1 MDKDQMSIKAKPFTI
16 SKILVWKAYRLV
28 KANQGAAGIDNQSI
42 AAFEE
47 RLERNL
53 YKIWNQLSS
62 GTYFPPAVKGVA
74 IPKKQGGERILGIPT
89 VADRIAQMTIKLAFE
104 PIVEPI
110 FSENSYGYR
119 PNKSAIDAVGITRE
133 RCWKY
138 NWVLEFD
145 IKGLFDNIDHDLLM
159 KAVKT
164 HTDNKWIILYI
175 ERWLKA
181 SMQMADGTVKPRT
194 CGTPQGGVISPVLSN
209 LFLHYVFDMWMTRN
223 YKNNPW
229 CRYADDGLV
238 HCNSEIEAQQLL
250 QSLNQRFNEC
260 KLTLHPTKTKIIYC
274 KDSNRK
280 DEYSNIKFNFLGY
293 EFIGRRSENK
303 ATGQIFRNFGPAI
316 GPEAKKSIIATIRKL
331 NIRNRVD
338 LSLEQIAKE
347 INPLLSGW
355 INYYGKFYKTEL
367 FELLKRV
374 NNTLAKW
381 LRNKYIKLRYK
392 ATESLRIIGEI
403 AEVRKRDLFVHWR
416 FGIRMTT
423 A

>member
-1 MDKDQMSIKAKPFTI
+1 
-16 SKILVWKAYRLV
+16 
-28 KANQGAAGIDNQSI
+28 
-42 AAFEE
+42 
-47 RLERNL
+47 
-53 YKIWNQLSS
+53 
-62 GTYFPPAVKGVA
+62 
-74 IPKKQGGERILGIPT
+74 
-89 VADRIAQMTIKLAFE
+89 
-104 PIVEPI
+104 
-110 FSENSYGYR
+110 
-119 PNKSAIDAVGITRE
+119 
-133 RCWKY
+133 
-138 NWVLEFD
+138 
-145 IKGLFDNIDHDLLM
+145 M

>member
-1 MDKDQMSIKAKPFTI
+1 
-16 SKILVWKAYRLV
+16 
-28 KANQGAAGIDNQSI
+28 
-42 AAFEE
+42 
-47 RLERNL
+47 
-53 YKIWNQLSS
+53 
-62 GTYFPPAVKGVA
+62 
-74 IPKKQGGERILGIPT
+74 
-89 VADRIAQMTIKLAFE
+89 MTIKLAFE